1 MPVAFKPR
9 PRDLSHY
16 PFLKEAQEELSKRD
30 IRPVGLSKTPG
41 GVRYLDEA
49 CARVI
54 LAVEA
59 KIDQV
64 YGDTK
69 DDPFLDIVTFVLA
82 KILVKCTKD
91 RRTRERFAKMEARRI
106 YKYLNI
112 ETEDDLKA
120 IVCREIGVSFSGG
133 SLSVPDYV
141 CMASKM
147 SDAKWRLIN
156 REVAAGKVSVTEDE
170 HEVLIEEKI
179 RSLIFASL
187 GGSVMES
194 LVEEYQPWTDKI
206 LAKVQERTLAEFG
219 AIEESAFPPCIQA
232 IIAGAAAGVNLTH
245 SARFSI
251 VAFMNS
257 IGMDVQQIEG
267 IFSRSPDYN
276 PDMTMYQVNHILS
289 NDYVPPSCATM
300 LTHGVCVN
308 KDALCEKAVHPLQYY
323 RLQKK
328 QMDVKK
334 RMEEARAKKL
344 EAKREVLKNGKSK
357 Q

>member
-1 MPVAFKPR
+1 MPAAFKPR

-16 PFLKEAQEELSKRD
+16 PFLKEAQDELSKRD
-30 IRPVGLSKTPG
+30 IKPVGLSKTPA

-49 CARVI
+49 CARVG

-59 KIDQV
+59 KIDQI

-69 DDPFLDIVTFVLA
+69 DDPVLDIVTFVLA

-106 YKYLNI
+106 YKYLNV
-112 ETEDDLKA
+112 ETEDVLKSR
-120 IVCREIGVSFSGG
+120 VCKEIGVSFAGD

-147 SDAKWRLIN
+147 PDAKWRLIN
-156 REVAAGKVSVTEDE
+156 REVTSGRVSVTTDE

-179 RSLIFASL
+179 RSLIFESL
-187 GGSVMES
+187 SGSVIDT
-194 LVEEYQPWTDKI
+194 LAAEYQPWTDKI

-219 AIEESAFPPCIQA
+219 AIEETAFPPCIQA

-245 SARFSI
+245 SARFSL

-257 IGMDVQQIEG
+257 IGMDVNQIEG

-308 KDALCEKAVHPLQYY
+308 KDMLCEKAVHPLNYY
-323 RLQKK
+323 RMQKK
-328 QMDVKK
+328 MMEKK
-334 RMEEARAKKL
+334 KLIEEAKAKKL
-344 EAKREVLKNGKSK
+344 EAKKEELKNGKSK

>member
-16 PFLKEAQEELSKRD
+16 PFLKEAQDELFRRGIK
-30 IRPVGLSKTPG
+30 PVGLSKTPAG
-41 GVRYLDEA
+41 IRYLDEA
-49 CARVI
+49 CGRVS

-69 DDPFLDIVTFVLA
+69 DDPVLDIVTFVLA
-82 KILVKCTKD
+82 KILVRCTKD

-106 YKYLNI
+106 YKYLNM
-112 ETEDDLKA
+112 ETEESLKA
-120 IVCREIGVSFSGG
+120 RVCEEIGVSFAGG
-133 SLSVPDYV
+133 ALSVQDYV

-147 SDAKWRLIN
+147 PDAKWRLIN
-156 REVAAGKVSVTEDE
+156 RNVEGGKVFVTEDE

-179 RSLIFASL
+179 RSLIF
-187 GGSVMES
+187 ES
-194 LVEEYQPWTDKI
+194 LSGPVMDSLAAEYQPWTDKI

-219 AIEESAFPPCIQA
+219 AIEETAFPPCIQA
-232 IIAGAAAGVNLTH
+232 IVAGAAAGVNLTH
-245 SARFSI
+245 SARFSL

-257 IGMDVQQIEG
+257 IGMDVNQIES

-276 PDMTMYQVNHILS
+276 PEMTMYQVNHILS

-308 KDALCEKAVHPLQYY
+308 KDALCAKAVHPLNYY

-328 QMDVKK
+328 AAERKK
-334 RMEEARAKKL
+334 ILDEAKAKKF
-344 EAKREVLKNGKSK
+344 EAKKEELKHGKSK